1 MPENT
6 HAPVETF
13 PPLIGAQVEP
23 HAAAVR
29 QNTYTE
35 VAAMLRHDGLPMSAG
50 LVEAHRDLTSL
61 DRPEQRA
68 EFAREVRRA
77 VRAAAL
83 CPLLDALAPQTL
95 TDIRETVADAE
106 EAAWRRVVARRMRA
120 LAPRYEVAVFTAVET
135 KLGQGHDDY
144 STNDVE
150 LYAPGQDDPNE
161 TVDLDDA
168 SLTRALGALAELLH
182 PEEGARLTINLDAGG
197 RTD

>member
-1 MPENT
+1 MLENT
-6 HAPVETF
+6 PTPVETF

-29 QNTYTE
+29 QDTYTE
-35 VAAMLRHDGLPMSAG
+35 VAAMLRRGGLPMSGG
-50 LVEAHRDLTSL
+50 LVEAHRDLTDL
-61 DRPEQRA
+61 HRPEQRA
-68 EFAREVRRA
+68 EFAREVRHAGPA
-77 VRAAAL
+77 VAL
-83 CPLLDALAPQTL
+83 RPLLDALAPQTL

-106 EAAWRRVVARRMRA
+106 EAAWRRVIARRLRA
-120 LAPRYEVAVFTAVET
+120 LAPRYEAAVFTAVET

-168 SLTRALGALAELLH
+168 PLTRALGALTELLH
-182 PEEGARLTINLDAGG
+182 PDEGARLTIDLDARG
-197 RTD
+197 RTG